1 MSTKALTKVAAK
13 QNLNDP
19 SLLTALRNGGPKVL
33 LSCIIMGLGN
43 ILAGQVIKGL
53 IFLLIEIGIIVYLS
67 AFSLV
72 IKNFISSDKKLLRRK
87 ATTADENTHSDEEI
101 ILEAQRK
108 PDERGRE

>member
-53 IFLLIEIGIIVYLS
+53 IFLLIEIGIIVYL
-67 AFSLV
+67 ALPTGGFHWIGLLPSLGDQV
-72 IKNFISSDKKLLRRK
+72 MGRSITKRPVFMSTPWAISLS
-87 ATTADENTHSDEEI
+87 
-101 ILEAQRK
+101 
-108 PDERGRE
+108 